1 MSSIFQSLLSE
12 LLVYRYA
19 TLFLVSFFSCIGFPL
34 PAAPSTIAAAAFASQ
49 GFLDIR
55 LVLVGAV
62 AGNILGD
69 IAAYWLVR
77 LCGPRVLRWI
87 GLRKY
92 LATPTFRDVEKT
104 VDTYKAPVLIA
115 SRFQVQAT
123 AVVNILSGL
132 ARLNFRRFLLYI
144 AIGEVLQVFVYAV
157 VGYMFADSWQ
167 ALYAVVGKFGWLV
180 ALIMAIAVTMAS
192 NKVIKRLLQF

>member
-1 MSSIFQSLLSE
+1 MSIFFQNLLSD
-12 LLVYRYA
+12 LLLYRYA
-19 TLFLVSFFSCIGFPL
+19 TLFLVNFLSCLGFPL

-49 GFLDIR
+49 GFLDMK
-55 LVLVGAV
+55 LVLLSAI

-69 IAAYWLVR
+69 VSAYWLVR
-77 LCGPRVLRWI
+77 LCGPRVLHWM

-92 LATPTFRDVEKT
+92 LTTPAFRNVEQT

-123 AVVNILSGL
+123 AVVNIISGL
-132 ARLNFRRFLLYI
+132 ARLNFRRFAFYI
-144 AIGEVLQVFVYAV
+144 VIGEILQVIVYVV

-167 ALYAVVGKFGWLV
+167 ALYAVVGKFGWLI
-180 ALIMAIAVTMAS
+180 ALAIAITITMAS
-192 NKVIKRLLQF
+192 NKVIKHMLHR